1 MQFGESGDIEGGNKK
16 YWAALAAEFLGMMLF
31 ALYGGE
37 ARDQAA
43 AYGNGL
49 TLAVS
54 CLGDR
59 VVCSGVPAQQG
70 LAVGVRM
77 PRRSL
82 TAPPHPV
89 RPV

>member
-37 ARDQAA
+37 ARNQAA

-54 CLGDR
+54 WKLHCARCLAS
-59 VVCSGVPAQQG
+59 VTELCVQG
-70 LAVGVRM
+70 CL
-77 PRRSL
+77 RSRGSQW
-82 TAPPHPV
+82 V
-89 RPV
+89 